1 MKTPRSFC
9 FLVVMVALLVMNTGT
24 GIAETGVTKDKI
36 LIGGS
41 LDLAGPAA
49 FMGQNIRRGIVCI

>member
-1 MKTPRSFC
+1 
-9 FLVVMVALLVMNTGT
+9 MVALLVMNTGT